1 MKHILYKPTVRI
13 ETKFNVSELSET
25 DNNNFKNQNEKYIKD
40 NLSSDENNLDIIFLK
55 DKELYYAF
63 DYINKNQKYIIPE
76 VNPVTIFFSN
86 AVMSLKYLSYHR
98 QKLLENSTVIKNGEI
113 DFIEDNP
120 IYFGFFFQYSAN
132 IILNLQASLEAFL
145 NSKIPTD
152 YVLKS
157 VKRKPIKKLNIHQK
171 IDLAFPEL
179 YNLNFE
185 NCNKVHYDLVK
196 EIIQIRNDIVH
207 IKPSTDIVSITK
219 YKDLYRNLINFPY
232 HEAINSTRLLINF
245 YTPDLIEDCN
255 CGVEYYFETIIKE

>member
-1 MKHILYKPTVRI
+1 MKHIVYKPTVRI

-25 DNNNFKNQNEKYIKD
+25 DNNNFKNQNQKYTKD
-40 NLSSDENNLDIIFLK
+40 NLTSEENDLEIVLLK

-63 DYINKNQKYIIPE
+63 DYVNKSQKYIIPE

-86 AVMSLKYLSYHR
+86 AVMSLKYLSFNR
-98 QKLLENSTVIKNGEI
+98 QQLLENSTVIKNGKI

-120 IYFGFFFQYSAN
+120 LYFGLFFQYSAN
-132 IILNLQASLEAFL
+132 IILNIQASLEAFL

-157 VKRKPIKKLNIHQK
+157 AKHTPIKKLNIHQK
-171 IDLAFPEL
+171 IDLVFPEL

-185 NCNKVHYDLVK
+185 NCNKAQYDLVT

-207 IKPSTDIVSITK
+207 IKPSTSNVSKTK
-219 YKDLYRNLINFPY
+219 YKDLYKNLIDFPY
-232 HEAINSTRLLINF
+232 HDAINSTRLLINF
-245 YTPDLIEDCN
+245 YEPKLIEDCD
-255 CGVEYYFETIIKE
+255 CGVEYYFQTIIK